1 MTYRCNLLDEKFTVF
16 LRTMNITMIYGLHEL
31 VLAHPGLDP
40 ISLLDSNCKR
50 FLFFTLT
57 LWSNDKKKQTKMRDN
72 DLGDPTILVLC
83 PPLRPR
89 LLRQMLVL
97 GRVDFIHTLSV
108 PDVSKGDPRSVP
120 GTGDR

>member
-1 MTYRCNLLDEKFTVF
+1 
-16 LRTMNITMIYGLHEL
+16 MIYGLHEL